1 MVRTARN
8 PYNSGNMPTYSG
20 ELRPPSSGFGIHLAT
35 PPTNEHQMR
44 QFFTSIVPFDPC
56 NIGAG
61 GYTIWRMGEHHLK
74 SGAKATLFFLQI
86 GVL

>member
-1 MVRTARN
+1 
-8 PYNSGNMPTYSG
+8 
-20 ELRPPSSGFGIHLAT
+20 
-35 PPTNEHQMR
+35 MR

-61 GYTIWRMGEHHLK
+61 GYTICRMGEHHPK